1 MTSQTPRHR
10 PRWWP
15 FDQGWLDTAS
25 KIAALAGAGGL
36 IVYSISYWEATGFYD
51 QFGVDPAEVG
61 LSQTTLVLQAAVKLL
76 TGSALVLFVGSLFVL
91 IRRALYRRDAHGK
104 SDVEATVSVVSRLVW
119 CASVSAVLTGI
130 GVAGYLSSIDFG
142 RTVRRRTNPIHQPF
156 LSRVFLDVKATPVSV
171 AWAVQMP
178 VGVSAHDP
186 LVLLGNANGII
197 VLYDGADGGM
207 TLRVPVGN
215 VQITACPCG

>member
-10 PRWWP
+10 PLWWP
-15 FDQGWLDTAS
+15 FDEGWLDKAS
-25 KIAALAGAGGL
+25 KITALAGAAGL

-76 TGSALVLFVGSLFVL
+76 TGSVFVLFVGSLFAL
-91 IRRALYRRDAHGK
+91 IRRALSRRDAHGK
-104 SDVEATVSVVSRLVW
+104 SDVRTTVSVVSGLVW
-119 CASVSAVLTGI
+119 CASVSAVLIGL

-142 RTVRRRTNPIHQPF
+142 RTVRGQTNPIHQPF

-171 AWAVQMP
+171 AWHFQMP

-207 TLRVPVGN
+207 TLRVPVSN